1 MPADHDDKYSRI
13 DYRRLIAWPE
23 RIRREAPMLEEV
35 LGSGPSKRILD
46 LGSGTGEHARYLVSL
61 GYEVVGI
68 DASDSMIDKARDEA
82 LPAGLEFHHADIRE
96 IESVVGGRFGGAICL
111 GNTLPHLVEPGDLG
125 RLFGGLR
132 RLLEPTAPLLIQVL
146 NYHRIFT
153 QQVRHLPV
161 NFRQDE
167 EGEIVFLRLM
177 EPQTDGGVL
186 FFPSTLRLRPGQV
199 PPLEII
205 AAKEVHL
212 RGWRHTE
219 VESALDESGF
229 SEHTLLGSFDSS
241 PFEPDNSADLI
252 LVAR

>member
-1 MPADHDDKYSRI
+1 MPSEDDKYSRI

-23 RIRREAPMLEEV
+23 RIRREAPLLEEI
-35 LGSGPSKRILD
+35 LGSGPSRRILD
-46 LGSGTGEHARYLVSL
+46 LGVGTGEHARYLVSQ
-61 GYEVVGI
+61 GFQVVGV
-68 DASDSMIDKARDEA
+68 DSSESMIEKARDQP
-82 LPAGLEFHHADIRE
+82 LPAGLELHHADIRE
-96 IESVVGGRFGGAICL
+96 IETVTKGIFGGAICL
-111 GNTLPHLVEPGDLG
+111 GNTLPHLTEPGDLG

-153 QQVRHLPV
+153 RQVRHLPV

-177 EPQTDGGVL
+177 KLQTDGGVL
-186 FFPSTLRLRPGQV
+186 FFPSTLRLRPGQD
-199 PPLEII
+199 PPLEIV

-219 VESALDESGF
+219 VETALDECGF
-229 SEHTLLGSFDSS
+229 SQRTLLGSFDGS
-241 PFEPDNSADLI
+241 PFEPDDSADLI
-252 LVAR
+252 VVSR